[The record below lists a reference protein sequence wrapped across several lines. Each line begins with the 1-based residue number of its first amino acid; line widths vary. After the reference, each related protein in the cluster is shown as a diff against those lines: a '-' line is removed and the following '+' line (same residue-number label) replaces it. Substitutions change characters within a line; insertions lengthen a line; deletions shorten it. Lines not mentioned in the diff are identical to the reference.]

1 MFKFLLDANL
11 SPTTANHLRDSGF
24 DIKSITEERL
34 GHLLDEDVVEMAK
47 KERRIIITFDLD
59 FGEIYHEKEHRKIG
73 IIVLRLNNQTPENVN
88 FVLGQ
93 FLDKNISRLKQ
104 NTRSLIVIKENGIR
118 FVH

>member
-11 SPTTANHLRDSGF
+11 SPTTANYLRDLGF
-24 DIKSITEERL
+24 DARSITEEKL
-34 GHLLDEDVVEMAK
+34 GYLLDKGVVEIAK
-47 KERRIIITFDLD
+47 KEGRIIITFDLD
-59 FGEIYHEKEHRKIG
+59 FGEIYHEKENENVG

-93 FLDKNISRLKQ
+93 FLQKNFNRLKQ